1 VAQDL
6 LVPYVSAT
14 TGVDAQSYRFGAG
27 NPVRSI
33 DQVAIPLGFVVPL
46 GRRLSIDVGTSYA
59 WTRVGLEDGTAPEI
73 ASLTDTQLRLAWLLG
88 RDAAVLSLLVNLPT
102 GAEQVTLGEFSAASA
117 VATNFLPFPVHTYG
131 TGAAVTA
138 GAALAKPWGAWN
150 VGLAGSLRLNG
161 SYQPFANAPEEINYR
176 QAIEGR
182 VRVGVDRL
190 VGSSRLSIGA
200 TVGTFGTDEFVNGS
214 GTVVGEYRPGTRI
227 MGEVS
232 LASPLGS
239 GAVETFLWGYR
250 RSAGEDPQAG
260 TLANEESIVALG
272 AEGAWRL
279 GGGLSLQPSL
289 EGRWW
294 APARG
299 SGWLAIAAAALPV
312 RVSRVLSLVPRLRF
326 ELGSLERSDGLRS
339 QIDGWGGSL
348 FLRGS
353 F

>member
-46 GRRLSIDVGTSYA
+46 GRRLSIDVA

-239 GAVETFLWGYR
+239 GAPSQGVAGAVPGAAAEVRAGVTRAERRVAIADRRLGRLPVPEGIVLVVAITTTFLNHCSTV
-250 RSAGEDPQAG
+250 RSPF
-260 TLANEESIVALG
+260 
-272 AEGAWRL
+272 
-279 GGGLSLQPSL
+279 
-289 EGRWW
+289 
-294 APARG
+294 
-299 SGWLAIAAAALPV
+299 AA
-312 RVSRVLSLVPRLRF
+312 
-326 ELGSLERSDGLRS
+326 
-339 QIDGWGGSL
+339 
-348 FLRGS
+348 
-353 F
+353 